1 MSSEDFSVDYAL
13 GLAVDA
19 LHRERHAAIQ
29 AGEERLRERLL
40 RAITEIED
48 IREGL
53 RKTPPEEFPTRR
65 VPRQHPADA

>member
-1 MSSEDFSVDYAL
+1 MASEDFSVDYAL
-13 GLAVDA
+13 GLALDA

-29 AGEERLRERLL
+29 AEEEGLQDRLL

-48 IREGL
+48 IREGP
-53 RKTPPEEFPTRR
+53 RKTPPEEFPTRP